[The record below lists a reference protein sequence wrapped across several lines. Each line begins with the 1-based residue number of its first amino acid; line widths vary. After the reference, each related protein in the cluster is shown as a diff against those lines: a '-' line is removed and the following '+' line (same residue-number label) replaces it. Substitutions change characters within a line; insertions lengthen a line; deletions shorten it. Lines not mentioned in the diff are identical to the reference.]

1 MCLHPLREIAKNME
15 LDQKITIENGG
26 KDMIIELDIKKKTR
40 QALSRN

>member
-26 KDMIIELDIKKKTR
+26 KDMIIELYIYI
-40 QALSRN
+40 